1 MSASGRLDRPAKA
14 AAAIAT
20 TMSRKKFCDDSC
32 GNSGPSKRPAT
43 PARMLDSAHP
53 TDDTRSALIPDSS
66 VMRALSTTARMR
78 RPIRVYRNIS
88 VRPTTSARVTTIVA
102 SWSRSTA

>member
-1 MSASGRLDRPAKA
+1 MLFVGSVRESTCAPIPSARPPTSASGRLDRPANA

-32 GNSGPSKRPAT
+32 GNSGPSNRPAM

-78 RPIRVYRNIS
+78 RPIRE
-88 VRPTTSARVTTIVA
+88 
-102 SWSRSTA
+102 